1 MTKTRAE
8 EGSVPVTITDDDRS
22 LLEQEIEDG
31 YTPVRKLL
39 GENAALS
46 AEVARLRAEL
56 GRVEMRA
63 ESAYEV
69 PSLKH
74 ELATANALLERVTN
88 GEGTCDTALWKEIRA
103 HLSGLPTTAAPAR
116 AAAEP
121 IWDAIN
127 RRWVPTPRPG
137 TVEHASAAE
146 HAGRT
151 VAAERRVLAAC
162 AAMSLCDDD
171 PDLDPSEPQE
181 VGEDCYI
188 YTDDQYAIA
197 KAELARRG
205 VTK

>member
-1 MTKTRAE
+1 
-8 EGSVPVTITDDDRS
+8 VTITDDDRS
-22 LLEQEIEDG
+22 LLEQAIEDN

-39 GENAALS
+39 SENAALT
-46 AEVARLRAEL
+46 AEVARLQTRY
-56 GRVEMRA
+56 
-63 ESAYEV
+63 ESAEQNVRWLREELRLHTDEV
-69 PSLKH
+69 LWNQHK
-74 ELATANALLERVTN
+74 LATANALL
-88 GEGTCDTALWKEIRA
+88 GEWLQHHGSDPRGPGPATMA
-103 HLSGLPTTAAPAR
+103 HLAGLPTTAAPAR